1 MKFIISSLKR
11 NALKPI
17 TVFVALTGA
26 LLVLSKA
33 QTGKPRFIVPF
44 VASGPAPKVSI
55 PTPNYTVTSS
65 TGASIVP
72 GDTDIGLHADDGTK
86 SIPLPFPVIL
96 CDQVFTSANVS
107 SNGNLQFSSNTA
119 RFGNDCLPD
128 SNFSYTIFPYWDDLY
143 TGRADLGEGCLHPSA
158 ARHRIASSIL
168 NGAPIFSPDVTAKG
182 NRL

>member
-1 MKFIISSLKR
+1 MKLIISSLKR

-96 CDQVFTSANVS
+96 YDQVFTSANVS

-128 SNFSYTIFPYWDDLY
+128 SNFSYTISPYWDDLY